1 MPTPTDDMNQIK
13 RRSASRHSLH
23 LDKRE
28 NLVVTGMLEMISFDT
43 ETVTGETEMGIIV
56 IKGANLHVGRIN
68 LESGELVVKGQI
80 DSITYNNP
88 SGEKAKSLLGRLFK

>member
-1 MPTPTDDMNQIK
+1 MPSTMDDMNQVR

-28 NLVVTGMLEMISFDT
+28 NLVVTGMLEMISFNT
-43 ETVTGETEMGIIV
+43 EIVTCETEMGIIV

-68 LESGELVVKGQI
+68 PDNGELVVNGQI
-80 DSITYNNP
+80 DSITYNNQ